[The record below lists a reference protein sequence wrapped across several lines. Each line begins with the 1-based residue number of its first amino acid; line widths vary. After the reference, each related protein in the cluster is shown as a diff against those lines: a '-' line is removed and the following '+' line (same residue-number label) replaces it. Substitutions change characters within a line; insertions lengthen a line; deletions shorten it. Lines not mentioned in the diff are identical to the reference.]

1 MKLSAE
7 EVRHIALIARLGI
20 SEEDVEKFRNQLSHI
35 LENMEILSQLDTE
48 GLPPTTQSIALE
60 NIYRRD
66 EPSPSLPIEDVL
78 SNAPNQEDNC
88 FKVNAV
94 LE

>member
-66 EPSPSLPIEDVL
+66 EPSPSLPIKDVL

>member
-48 GLPPTTQSIALE
+48 GLPPTAQSIALE